1 MMRKNRSVFGRSL
14 GRPSVSPAL
23 LGILALAV
31 GLLAAP
37 FGALATL
44 SGTNAVTLMSAN
56 VENASETAW
65 PIVLGCILVL
75 GTLGVFLKF
84 GRRAGFRS

>member
-1 MMRKNRSVFGRSL
+1 MKGMRL
-14 GRPSVSPAL
+14 W
-23 LGILALAV
+23 
-31 GLLAAP
+31 LAAAFAVLLSP
-37 FGALATL
+37 MGALATL

-84 GRRAGFRS
+84 GRRAGFRA